1 MQLLDL
7 IKQVNDKT
15 LSREQLEEYRDNLVV
30 LFAQMQ
36 LELADLKKKEAIYL
50 LEHKKDTNVE
60 TQREWD
66 ATKEGQREI
75 ELRYYS
81 KATEKMV
88 SSLKD
93 RVYRL
98 Y

>member
-1 MQLLDL
+1 MKLLDL
-7 IKQVNDKT
+7 IKSVNEKELT
-15 LSREQLEEYRDNLVV
+15 REQLEQYRDELVN

-36 LELADLKKKEAIYL
+36 FELAELKKKEAEFM
-50 LEHKKDTNVE
+50 LEKRLDTVAQ
-60 TQREWD
+60 TKVAWD
-66 ATKEGQREI
+66 ATKDGKRLI
-75 ELRYYS
+75 ELRYYA
-81 KATEKMV
+81 KATEKIV